1 LFPPPLTNSTAIVKA
16 TTAAAMLN
24 LTGTLVTA
32 GFLYLVLTV
41 IAVFIIFQSLYGPGV
56 TPINC
61 CGSGE
66 QSCSCNALSTSMK
79 NEFPSIAI
87 CTGLPITSPPRMP
100 DLPNAAKILNWSRQK
115 HFGIALID
123 ALFRRADQQHE
134 GVLPRTQCRH
144 IFTNLNV
151 STHIIDETKGTFL
164 GMAELTNSI
173 AKYLPVVSESVDEM
187 KPSDLKR
194 FMREVQKE
202 DHSLKECELII
213 GSLHDG
219 YHQNR
224 LPTDAL
230 ARLLNQ
236 FSPKYNN
243 FWFDI
248 NQFSK
253 VYQDMDQPLTEYFIS
268 TSSPNFASPPASH
281 YDCIVAIQRTLLMG
295 CRALFLDVIDG
306 KSEPTVLCQGA
317 FNAGV
322 PLEDVLRAVVNC
334 AFVVSKHPCILA
346 IANRCSPRQSQ
357 RVVHFL
363 KKLLGAKLASPKLP
377 TEKVGSPNKLKSKFL
392 ILERDVKLFG
402 GSNILDIKARSS
414 SPSQGIQSALSA
426 ITYIPS
432 SVLGDIKEPGLFDS
446 LSMCDSKACWLE
458 NEDELDLLISNAR
471 EQNVV
476 SSGEDTR
483 LDKKKDLLSFR
494 PSLETSSSRC
504 RFLGVQL
511 CPVRFGSRVSVHHYE
526 ELHLNQ
532 GWFANNG
539 SCGYTLKPPKS
550 TSSLASHVGRKRTRR
565 FSISVIS
572 GHFLPHRHRRHLS
585 RSDLL
590 IERHSQS
597 DESRQWRVMV
607 KMFGAPIGKTSD
619 SFTTGDSRRDEASP
633 ALSLSSAHS
642 LSPVWNDASQVN
654 ETKAFTFHPRHPETT
669 AIYVSLFHSS
679 NVSGVGVAQACVP
692 IGCIRPGYRIVPL
705 YNKRCEPL
713 FGWLFV
719 RVWNDYFVRGTTDT
733 CADARASG
741 RQAQTDLQRKSESS
755 IGSRSVDHRSRRT
768 SLYTSE

>member
-1 LFPPPLTNSTAIVKA
+1 
-16 TTAAAMLN
+16 
-24 LTGTLVTA
+24 
-32 GFLYLVLTV
+32 
-41 IAVFIIFQSLYGPGV
+41 
-56 TPINC
+56 
-61 CGSGE
+61 
-66 QSCSCNALSTSMK
+66 MK

-236 FSPKYNN
+236 FSFGLNKSILEGLPGHGSAFNRILYFDFEPK
-243 FWFDI
+243 FR
-248 NQFSK
+248 
-253 VYQDMDQPLTEYFIS
+253 V
-268 TSSPNFASPPASH
+268 TSSL
-281 YDCIVAIQRTLLMG
+281 TLRLYCCYSTDATYG
-295 CRALFLDVIDG
+295 IRALFLDVIDG

-642 LSPVWNDASQVN
+642 LSPVW
-654 ETKAFTFHPRHPETT
+654 
-669 AIYVSLFHSS
+669 
-679 NVSGVGVAQACVP
+679 
-692 IGCIRPGYRIVPL
+692 
-705 YNKRCEPL
+705 
-713 FGWLFV
+713 
-719 RVWNDYFVRGTTDT
+719 
-733 CADARASG
+733 
-741 RQAQTDLQRKSESS
+741 
-755 IGSRSVDHRSRRT
+755 
-768 SLYTSE
+768 